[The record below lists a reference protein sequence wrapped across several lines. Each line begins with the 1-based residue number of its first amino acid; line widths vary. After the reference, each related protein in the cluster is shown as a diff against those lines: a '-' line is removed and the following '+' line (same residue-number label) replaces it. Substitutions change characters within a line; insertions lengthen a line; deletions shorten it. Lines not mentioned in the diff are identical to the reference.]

1 LGSASEA
8 VKIVFL
14 LLAASAAFQSPTHS
28 YWCPAPNLLLPSEN
42 HPKAQIACR
51 ELAMR
56 VFDPVSLILCK
67 KGNDIWSVP
76 SDTTVYSAVK
86 LMADKDVGALLVMEG
101 NKFVGMISE
110 RDYARKVILMGRS
123 SKDTPVSEIL
133 TEPLITIRP
142 ECSVDE
148 AMRLITTNR
157 IRHLPVVCDGIV
169 EGVISIGD
177 LVQWIAFAQDQTIE
191 ELQHY
196 IEGKYPC

>member
-1 LGSASEA
+1 
-8 VKIVFL
+8 
-14 LLAASAAFQSPTHS
+14 
-28 YWCPAPNLLLPSEN
+28 
-42 HPKAQIACR
+42 
-51 ELAMR
+51 MR
-56 VFDPVSLILCK
+56 VFDPISLVLRK

-86 LMADKDVGALLVMEG
+86 VMADKDVGALLVMDG
-101 NKFVGMISE
+101 NQFVGMISE
-110 RDYARKVILMGRS
+110 RDYARKIILMGRS
-123 SKDTPVSEIL
+123 SKDTLVSEIL

-157 IRHLPVVCDGIV
+157 IRHLPVVCDNIV
-169 EGVISIGD
+169 QGVISIGD

-191 ELQHY
+191 DLEHY